1 MVASSFL
8 HCPEI
13 RLRSIRM
20 PFLFQTVVTAGF
32 PSPAEDYVDQNLNLD
47 EYLIEH
53 PEATFFVRASGE
65 SMAGVGIASGDLL
78 IVDRSLEP
86 QTGNIVV
93 AYLDGEFV
101 VKRLELRATHAR
113 LLSTHAGYPPIV
125 VTEENDFSVW
135 GVVTF
140 IIHKA

>member
-1 MVASSFL
+1 
-8 HCPEI
+8 
-13 RLRSIRM
+13 M
-20 PFLFQTVVTAGF
+20 PFLYQTAVPAGF
-32 PSPAEDYVDQNLNLD
+32 PSPAEDYIDQNLNLD
-47 EYLIEH
+47 EYLVEH

-65 SMAGVGIASGDLL
+65 SMAGAGIASGDLL
-78 IVDRSLEP
+78 IVDRSLQP

-101 VKRLELRATHAR
+101 VKRLELRARRAVALAQQATHAR